1 MTEITDAEARAMALQ
16 GIVEIARGVDI
27 AISEI
32 RSGKFMD
39 AQGSLLLAKAGAVVA
54 EAAVQKIRTPAALIA
69 EAVDQARAEE
79 RERIAAAIES
89 GYLGPDFGRQYDGR
103 ESPDARLHDAYDE
116 GLESAARIA
125 RSQP

>member
-1 MTEITDAEARAMALQ
+1 MSALTPEQIERLAWTIHHAGCGAKEPCGTCLDDAY
-16 GIVEIARGVDI
+16 EIAP
-27 AISEI
+27 
-32 RSGKFMD
+32 
-39 AQGSLLLAKAGAVVA
+39 VV
-54 EAAVQKIRTPAALIA
+54 AALIA

>member
-1 MTEITDAEARAMALQ
+1 MSALTPEQIERLASAGITRNT
-16 GIVEIARGVDI
+16 
-27 AISEI
+27 S
-32 RSGKFMD
+32 
-39 AQGSLLLAKAGAVVA
+39 VVA
-54 EAAVQKIRTPAALIA
+54 VLIA